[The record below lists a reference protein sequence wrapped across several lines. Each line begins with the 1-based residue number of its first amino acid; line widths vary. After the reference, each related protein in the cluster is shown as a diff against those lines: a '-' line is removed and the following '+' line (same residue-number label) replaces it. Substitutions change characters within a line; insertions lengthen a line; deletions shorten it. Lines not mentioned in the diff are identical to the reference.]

1 MHDWLHD
8 VQMVFGSH
16 VSRVY
21 EMHFHLRPPF
31 WRRGLGSEAANAV
44 LQHAFSALRADLHRA
59 AADEDDVDDDAPPV
73 KPAAGKKAAG
83 KAAAPKKAAPKKS
96 KKADS
101 DEVCLCWTDR

>member
-44 LQHAFSALRADLHRA
+44 LQHAFSALRADLLLARHHPDNVACR
-59 AADEDDVDDDAPPV
+59 P
-73 KPAAGKKAAG
+73 
-83 KAAAPKKAAPKKS
+83 
-96 KKADS
+96 
-101 DEVCLCWTDR
+101 R